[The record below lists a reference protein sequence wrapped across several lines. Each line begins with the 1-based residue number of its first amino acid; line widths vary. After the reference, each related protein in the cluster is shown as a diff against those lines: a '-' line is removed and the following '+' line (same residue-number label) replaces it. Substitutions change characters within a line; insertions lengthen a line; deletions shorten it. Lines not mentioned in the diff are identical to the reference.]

1 MGLPKPKE
9 KNSNRQLR
17 ENRLRDDVIL
27 ESILQNEY
35 ILVIGSEAILKPDL
49 EGTDNSGN
57 SLVLLY
63 NAMLQERG
71 ILLPPKSWS
80 EKEWQ
85 NFFRQQHIHKDLLE
99 SVEEIIRNGDED
111 GSYYKLDDIS
121 EELDALVRTKH
132 FPVIITT
139 SVDGYL
145 ELLMRD
151 VWGDNLQI
159 VNFNEDKCRSRV
171 DNSGENLAVIR
182 HIALNLYKS
191 FSSTKLSMKAK
202 RFRCSFDDDFLC
214 SVIFHKFS

>member
-159 VNFNEDKCRSRV
+159 VNFNEDKS
-171 DNSGENLAVIR
+171 SYI
-182 HIALNLYKS
+182 
-191 FSSTKLSMKAK
+191 FS
-202 RFRCSFDDDFLC
+202 
-214 SVIFHKFS
+214 